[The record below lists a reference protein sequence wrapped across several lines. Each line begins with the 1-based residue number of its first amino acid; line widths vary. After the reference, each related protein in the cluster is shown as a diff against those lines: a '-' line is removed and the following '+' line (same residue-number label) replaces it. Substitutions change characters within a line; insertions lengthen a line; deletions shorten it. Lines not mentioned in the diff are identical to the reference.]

1 MLKNILL
8 IAVLSLGLTT
18 VATAAATSDLIEL
31 VLTEVGTGS
40 TEEMRKRIF
49 NTPITVLGPE
59 FRRRAIQAL
68 PASMRDDRITEGKLL
83 RRVERV
89 IKPVLQLHSRNDN
102 VELFLYHGDI
112 HTPKGILWMGCVLV
126 ISDSLAAP
134 LYDEELMGI
143 VAHEMAHSYFMD
155 EMCAAQRAKD
165 HLVMRVIELKC
176 DAVAILSLK
185 LLGVDPTHHAR
196 GVRRVMNLSRSGD
209 FLDIKYQVGSK
220 SELKTHPS
228 IVERAQFSQRFI
240 RLLVR

>member
-1 MLKNILL
+1 MLKNVLL
-8 IAVLSLGLTT
+8 IAVLFLGAT
-18 VATAAATSDLIEL
+18 VTEAAPSDLIEL
-31 VLTEVGTGS
+31 ALTEVGAGS

-49 NTPITVLGPE
+49 STPITVLGPE

-102 VELFLYHGDI
+102 VELFLYHDDNL
-112 HTPKGILWMGCVLV
+112 KGILWMGCVLV

-155 EMCAAQRAKD
+155 EMVAARKTNDARRMK
-165 HLVMRVIELKC
+165 VIELKC
-176 DAVAILSLK
+176 DAVAMLSLK
-185 LLGVDPTHHAR
+185 LLGGDPTFYIR
-196 GVRRVMNLSRSGD
+196 GVKRMMNLMHKDSFSG
-209 FLDIKYQVGSK
+209 
-220 SELKTHPS
+220 
-228 IVERAQFSQRFI
+228 
-240 RLLVR
+240 VRYLPNQSTS

>member
-1 MLKNILL
+1 MSKNILL
-8 IAVLSLGLTT
+8 VAVLFLGAT
-18 VATAAATSDLIEL
+18 VTEAAPSDLIEL
-31 VLTEVGTGS
+31 ALNEVGTGS
-40 TEEMRKRIF
+40 AEEMRKRIF

-68 PASMRDDRITEGKLL
+68 PASIRDDRITEGKLL

-89 IKPVLQLHSRNDN
+89 IKPVLQLHRRNDN
-102 VELFLYHGDI
+102 VELFLYHDNNL
-112 HTPKGILWMGCVLV
+112 KGILWMGCVLV

-155 EMCAAQRAKD
+155 EMCAAQRTKD
-165 HLVMRVIELKC
+165 HLAMRVIELKC

-240 RLLVR
+240 KLLVR